1 MNAYK
6 VDILCSGGKLKIHAK
21 CGSKLMNLDADYN
34 SILVKMGMILV
45 ILTSDLESPSFLILM
60 FLRVS

>member
-1 MNAYK
+1 
-6 VDILCSGGKLKIHAK
+6 
-21 CGSKLMNLDADYN
+21 MNLDADYN